1 MDARMSVSPGRI
13 SSIDAIRGFAV
24 MGILLMNI
32 VSFGL
37 PGRAYVDPNYYG
49 GASGAN
55 WCAWAL
61 AYVFADGKLRGL
73 FTLLF
78 GASMVIVAEGANRRD
93 GSAARVHFNRMAVLF
108 LIGLAHAYVV
118 WSGDVLV
125 LYSVCGS
132 VAFLAWRLR
141 ATRLLVLGMTLLA
154 VGLLRGLHGYLEASS
169 IVDAASKL
177 EAGAAVLNE
186 SVQAATWASSMT
198 VEKYLAGYGGDWS
211 SVMSMR
217 ARHTYAMQTE
227 WLPSLVVETLAL
239 MFIGMAL
246 LKNGFVKGEWESRR
260 YIQVA
265 SVGFGIA
272 LPLCVPLVWL
282 LERSNFSPV
291 MLGLT
296 KTINLQLLRP
306 LLSIAYAAVIIL
318 IIKAGR
324 ARWMVRRLQ
333 AVGQMALSNYLGTS
347 VVCTTIFYGTGLGF
361 YGRLERWQLYGVVLI
376 VWAVMAWWS
385 LPWLA
390 RYRQGPVE
398 WAWRCLARRR
408 WEPIRR

>member
-1 MDARMSVSPGRI
+1 MLVSPGRI
-13 SSIDAIRGFAV
+13 ASIDVIRGFAV

-37 PGRAYVDPNYYG
+37 PGRAYVDPNFYG

-61 AYVFADGKLRGL
+61 AYVLADGKLRGL

-93 GSAARVHFNRMAVLF
+93 GSAANVHFNRMAVLL
-108 LIGLAHAYVV
+108 LIGLAHAYFI
-118 WSGDVLV
+118 WSGDILV
-125 LYSVCGS
+125 LYAVCGS
-132 VAFLAWRLR
+132 AAFMAWRLR
-141 ATRLLVLGMTLLA
+141 ATQVLVLGMTLLA
-154 VGLLRGLHGYLEASS
+154 VGLFRGVHGYLEASW
-169 IVDAASKL
+169 IVDAASKP
-177 EAGAAVLNE
+177 EAGAAVLDE
-186 SVQAATWASSMT
+186 SLQVVSWASSMT
-198 VEKYLAGYGGDWS
+198 AEKYLAGYGGDWS

-217 ARHTYAMQTE
+217 AHHTYALQTE
-227 WLPSLVVETLAL
+227 WLPSLVVETMAL

-246 LKNGFVKGEWESRR
+246 FKNGFLKGEWESRR
-260 YIQVA
+260 YIQVVA
-265 SVGFGIA
+265 VGFGVA

-282 LERSNFSPV
+282 LEQSTFSPV

-296 KTINLQLLRP
+296 KTINLLLRP
-306 LLSIAYAAVIIL
+306 IISIAYAALIIL

-324 ARWMVRRLQ
+324 AQWMVRRLQ

-347 VVCTTIFYGTGLGF
+347 LVCTTIFYGTGLGL
-361 YGRLERWQLYGVVLI
+361 YGKLDRWQLYCVVLA
-376 VWAVMAWWS
+376 VWGVMALWS

-398 WAWRCLARRR
+398 WVWRCLARRR